1 MSDGNVMGEFE
12 RGYAAAYN
20 NERPTLRRLFFVL
33 GFVLG
38 LGVGL
43 LI

>member
-1 MSDGNVMGEFE
+1 MTEIGEFE

-38 LGVGL
+38 LCVGL